1 MKSGLEYRR
10 ETEMID
16 IIGKRYYF
24 FALSLLVIIPGL
36 LLLGYMI
43 SSGQLPVSIDF
54 TGGSLLEVRFTSAT
68 PSETEIINLYNTL
81 GVEDVKVQTTSQDSY
96 VIRSSVLAEDVRGS
110 IVDEL
115 STKFNSEVVMLRF
128 ESVGPTIGR
137 EVTARA
143 AQAVAVAAVIVTLYM
158 TFAFRG
164 VPHAIRFGICAIIAM
179 MHDVAIVFSLT
190 AIGSVLWGWQID
202 SLFLTALL
210 TVIGFSVQD
219 KVVVFDRI
227 RENTGIYRRLDFETL
242 VNHSIVQTLQR
253 SINTQLM
260 TVEFMMLAL
269 ALFGGVTLR
278 EFATILLVGLFSGT
292 YSSIF
297 IAAPILVVWE
307 GREWRRW
314 FRPRAGSAAA

>member
-1 MKSGLEYRR
+1 
-10 ETEMID
+10 MIN
-16 IIGKRYYF
+16 IIGKRYIF
-24 FALSLLVIIPGL
+24 FLLSFLIIVPSLILLATMVANET
-36 LLLGYMI
+36 
-43 SSGQLPVSIDF
+43 LPLAIDF
-54 TGGSLLEVRFTSAT
+54 SGGSLLEVKFAT
-68 PSETEIINLYNTL
+68 VSPQPAEIITLFDGL
-81 GVEDVKVQTTSQDSY
+81 GVEGVTVQTTGQDTY
-96 VIRSSVLAEDVRGS
+96 VIRSEVLEDDVRS
-110 IVDEL
+110 QIVNALKER
-115 STKFNSEVVMLRF
+115 FNTEITVLRF
-128 ESVGPTIGR
+128 ESVGPTIGQ

-143 AQAVAVAAVIVTLYM
+143 AQAVGVAALIVTIYM

-164 VPHAIRFGICAIIAM
+164 IPHALRYGICAIIAM
-179 MHDVAIVFSLT
+179 IHDVGIVFSLL
-190 AIGSVLWGWQID
+190 AVGSLLWGWQID

-227 RENTGIYRRLDFETL
+227 RENTGIYRRLPFETL

-260 TVEFMMLAL
+260 TVEFMLLAL

-278 EFATILLVGLFSGT
+278 EFALILLVGLFSGT

-307 GREWRRW
+307 NQEWRRW
-314 FRPRAGSAAA
+314 FGGRRSQSPA